1 MYDDINA
8 AMTMKLQSGAS
19 KSVQNSGN
27 VPDKQS
33 DTTDKLKSDTR
44 KKL

>member
-19 KSVQNSGN
+19 KPVQNSGN
-27 VPDKQS
+27 IPDKQS
-33 DTTDKLKSDTR
+33 DTTDKLNANSR
-44 KKL
+44 EHF

>member
-33 DTTDKLKSDTR
+33 DTADKSNANSR